1 MATYYKYKE
10 REGKDLADIG
20 GAISKLGRGITDAGI
35 GWEKYKQEL
44 EGKAAKATKT
54 AEDYGKGMTSSNHIN
69 NLNHKISD
77 HIVESNGEALRR
89 FQAGEITS
97 SQFNRIID
105 NNTSGVEGYFG
116 MGEGAQT
123 HINNV
128 TQRGAK
134 GANPI
139 EQAILGWQLDNANPE
154 NLEVWS
160 HDDGGFYLV
169 NTVTG
174 DKIVPEYIMKM
185 NSVEYDGY
193 NYKSGVAT
201 IKNGIG
207 STVKYI
213 RENYGSQEYLF
224 KKTDKK
230 PIQDFQKAFDSLVA
244 AEIGTNG
251 LNGVDILINYI
262 GTTEEGIAY
271 ELTTDREK
279 TGSQYIYWNPEN
291 VIEEGVKLSE
301 EHKEAISNH
310 FKEVLELSETSKKEY
325 TREVSMPND
334 KQPTRGE
341 VKAKDMVSNL
351 DILWS
356 GDNQSVT
363 SAATYLANIKDGKAK
378 FIKRTK
384 EGVYVVPSDGSP
396 AVTIAFK
403 DGSGQLKTKENFLME
418 LANLITNSSDF
429 NQVLAKNMSNKEFN
443 TTSYGYSPHEYNY
456 PLTKDESAERTFDAN
471 WKDALIKEGEDYE
484 DIKNNIATLIHNL
497 EIKGLTVDRENGVSV
512 KEEGNI
518 LWSLGD
524 DKYNIQNKKKAL
536 MSALKSF
543 IPYDKDK
550 YVDVMSYDTSG
561 AVGEKE
567 IDEVSELGEGDNKAQ
582 EIDEVSELGELYK
595 EYGKS
600 TPKPEKSDSKAQEI
614 NLNAE
619 EQ

>member
-44 EGKAAKATKT
+44 EGKADKATKT

-97 SQFNRIID
+97 SKFNRIID

-123 HINNV
+123 HISNV
-128 TQRGAK
+128 TQRGAE

-154 NLEVWS
+154 NLEVRS

-169 NTVTG
+169 NTVTN

-185 NSVEYDGY
+185 NSIEYDGY
-193 NYKSGVAT
+193 NYKSGVTT

-230 PIQDFQKAFDSLVA
+230 AIQDFQKAFDSLVT

-310 FKEVLELSETSKKEY
+310 FKEVLELSETSQKEY
-325 TREVSMPND
+325 KKTIPKDIEEKLS
-334 KQPTRGE
+334 RGE
-341 VKAKDMVSNL
+341 VKAIDMVSNL

-429 NQVLAKNMSNKEFN
+429 NQVLAKHMSNKEFN
-443 TTSYGYSPHEYNY
+443 TTSSGYSPDKYNHT
-456 PLTKDESAERTFDAN
+456 LTKDESTERTFDAN
-471 WKDALIKEGEDYE
+471 WKDALIKKGEDYE
-484 DIKNNIATLIHNL
+484 NIKNNIATLIRSL
-497 EIKGLTVDRENGVSV
+497 EIKGLTVDQQYGVSV
-512 KEEGNI
+512 KEEGDI
-518 LWSLGD
+518 LWSLGTG
-524 DKYNIQNKKKAL
+524 KYNIENKKKAL

-543 IPYDKDK
+543 IPYDENK
-550 YVDVMSYDTSG
+550 YVEVMSYDTSG

-567 IDEVSELGEGDNKAQ
+567 ID
-582 EIDEVSELGELYK
+582 
-595 EYGKS
+595 
-600 TPKPEKSDSKAQEI
+600 
-614 NLNAE
+614 LNAE
-619 EQ
+619 RQ

>member
-44 EGKAAKATKT
+44 EGKADKATKT

-97 SQFNRIID
+97 SKFNRIID

-123 HINNV
+123 HISNV
-128 TQRGAK
+128 TQRGAE

-154 NLEVWS
+154 NLEVRS

-169 NTVTG
+169 NTVTN

-185 NSVEYDGY
+185 NSIEYDGY
-193 NYKSGVAT
+193 NYKSGVTT

-230 PIQDFQKAFDSLVA
+230 AIQDFQKAFDSLVT

-310 FKEVLELSETSKKEY
+310 FKEVLELSETSQKEY
-325 TREVSMPND
+325 KKTIPKDIEEKLS
-334 KQPTRGE
+334 RGE
-341 VKAKDMVSNL
+341 VKAIDMVSNL
-351 DILWS
+351 DILWF

-378 FIKRTK
+378 FIKRTE

-429 NQVLAKNMSNKEFN
+429 NQVLAKHMSNKEFN
-443 TTSYGYSPHEYNY
+443 TTSSGYSPDKYNHT
-456 PLTKDESAERTFDAN
+456 LTKDESTERTFDAN
-471 WKDALIKEGEDYE
+471 WKDALIKKGEDYE
-484 DIKNNIATLIHNL
+484 NIKNNIATLIRSL
-497 EIKGLTVDRENGVSV
+497 EIKGLNVDQQNGVSV
-512 KEEGNI
+512 KEDGDI
-518 LWSLGD
+518 LWSLGED
-524 DKYNIQNKKKAL
+524 DYSIQNKKKAL
-536 MSALKSF
+536 MSALKPF
-543 IPYDKDK
+543 IPYNKDK
-550 YVDVMSYDTSG
+550 YVEVKNYDTSG
-561 AVGEKE
+561 AVGNK
-567 IDEVSELGEGDNKAQ
+567 ID
-582 EIDEVSELGELYK
+582 
-595 EYGKS
+595 
-600 TPKPEKSDSKAQEI
+600 
-614 NLNAE
+614 LNAE
-619 EQ
+619 RQ

>member
-44 EGKAAKATKT
+44 EGKADKATKT

-97 SQFNRIID
+97 SKFNRIID

-123 HINNV
+123 HISNV
-128 TQRGAK
+128 TQRGAE

-154 NLEVWS
+154 NLEVRS

-169 NTVTG
+169 NTVTN

-185 NSVEYDGY
+185 NSIEYDGY
-193 NYKSGVAT
+193 NYKSGVTT

-230 PIQDFQKAFDSLVA
+230 AIQDFQKAFDSLVT

-310 FKEVLELSETSKKEY
+310 FKEVLELSETSQKEY
-325 TREVSMPND
+325 KKTIPKDIEEKLS
-334 KQPTRGE
+334 RGE
-341 VKAKDMVSNL
+341 VKAIDMVSNL
-351 DILWS
+351 DILWF

-378 FIKRTK
+378 FIKRTE

-429 NQVLAKNMSNKEFN
+429 NQVLAKHMSNKEFN
-443 TTSYGYSPHEYNY
+443 TTSSGYSPDKYNHT
-456 PLTKDESAERTFDAN
+456 LTKDESTERTFDAN
-471 WKDALIKEGEDYE
+471 WKDALIKKGEDYE
-484 DIKNNIATLIHNL
+484 NIKNNIATLIRSL
-497 EIKGLTVDRENGVSV
+497 EIKGLNVDQQNGVSV
-512 KEEGNI
+512 KEDGDI
-518 LWSLGD
+518 LWSLGED
-524 DKYNIQNKKKAL
+524 DYSIQNKKKAL
-536 MSALKSF
+536 MSALKPF
-543 IPYDKDK
+543 IPYNKDK
-550 YVDVMSYDTSG
+550 YVEVKNYDTSG

-567 IDEVSELGEGDNKAQ
+567 I
-582 EIDEVSELGELYK
+582 
-595 EYGKS
+595 
-600 TPKPEKSDSKAQEI
+600 